1 MGAYQ
6 QQVHE
11 LWPNESCWEFRLG
24 TWPQLM
30 LLQSFHLAAIEL
42 VHAATASR
50 TFQQTGVSAAV
61 CQTSGGTGGSGHL
74 QAGHR
79 LPQRGRQEHTRPG
92 DSAKGQK
99 GTVPTGSP
107 RAVRLRQLTY
117 MTIAKDKKQ
126 ACCRVAPKEVP
137 LWPWV
142 TRALQSSVCH
152 ASPMN

>member
-24 TWPQLM
+24 AWPQLM

-50 TFQQTGVSAAV
+50 TFQTNRSLRSSVPDKRRHGWIGTSA
-61 CQTSGGTGGSGHL
+61 SRS
-74 QAGHR
+74 
-79 LPQRGRQEHTRPG
+79 PPPPPEHTRPG

-107 RAVRLRQLTY
+107 RAIRLRQLTY

-126 ACCRVAPKEVP
+126 ACCRVVPKEVP

-142 TRALQSSVCH
+142 TRVLQSSVCH